1 MFTAKIHH
9 VKVASATVYGNTCKK
24 ILRIILLC
32 KAWKKNTVSKIKHC
46 DDWFEPSQCFVLT
59 IAMNGLNH
67 HCVFLP
73 HSEYAVEGVLRDFSY
88 SKNGTIN
95 TRMLYEAIGV
105 STRTILYLID
115 TNNWLWLWFKFTN
128 QETEVYL
135 QACRLWSQDDKP
147 LTLCEDGNPNS
158 HRW

>member
-1 MFTAKIHH
+1 MI
-9 VKVASATVYGNTCKK
+9 
-24 ILRIILLC
+24 
-32 KAWKKNTVSKIKHC
+32 
-46 DDWFEPSQCFVLT
+46 
-59 IAMNGLNH
+59 GLNH

-115 TNNWLWLWFKFTN
+115 TNN
-128 QETEVYL
+128 
-135 QACRLWSQDDKP
+135 
-147 LTLCEDGNPNS
+147 
-158 HRW
+158 